1 MFCWKNASKSVE
13 MLKHCESRKIQR
25 DKFWIVWKKSKT
37 LKLQIYF
44 LYYYSTIFMAL
55 KRKICSISAEPCIA
69 KIICSREIFR
79 PQNKLTVDFNTFLTP
94 LPQLNNILMRLTNS
108 IISSVKVDLQLCTPE
123 LEYVIIYQ

>member
-1 MFCWKNASKSVE
+1 M
-13 MLKHCESRKIQR
+13 
-25 DKFWIVWKKSKT
+25 
-37 LKLQIYF
+37 YF
-44 LYYYSTIFMAL
+44 LYYYSTIFMVL

-69 KIICSREIFR
+69 KISCSREIFR